1 MSDEPVYRQPSRK
14 WVGWVF
20 FAATLMLLVGFYE
33 IIVGVVALFDDGFF
47 VVRHDSVLTSVSYTT
62 WGFVH
67 MLLGVAAVVSGFG
80 VMLGQLWARIVGVV
94 MAVVSVLTNVAFL
107 AAYPIWSVT
116 IIVVDIIAIYAL
128 IVHGGEVEDAVDLE

>member
-1 MSDEPVYRQPSRK
+1 MSDEPVYREPSRK

-47 VVRHDSVLTSVSYTT
+47 VVRNDSTLTSVSYTT

-80 VMLGQLWARIVGVV
+80 VMLGQTWARVVGVV

-128 IVHGGEVEDAVDLE
+128 IVHGGEVEDAVDL

>member
-47 VVRHDSVLTSVSYTT
+47 VVRNDSTLTSVSYTT

-80 VMLGQLWARIVGVV
+80 VMLGQTWARVVGVV
-94 MAVVSVLTNVAFL
+94 MAVVSVLSNVAFL

-128 IVHGGEVEDAVDLE
+128 IVHGGEVEDAVDL

>member
-1 MSDEPVYRQPSRK
+1 MSDEPVYRQPSRR

-20 FAATLMLLVGFYE
+20 FAATLMLLVGFYQ

-47 VVRHDSVLTSVSYTT
+47 LVSNDGVLTGVDYTT

-80 VMLGQLWARIVGVV
+80 VMLGQLWARIVGIV

-116 IIVVDIIAIYAL
+116 IIVVDLIAIYAL
-128 IVHGGEVEDAVDLE
+128 IVHGGEVEDAVDL

>member
-1 MSDEPVYRQPSRK
+1 MSDEPVYREPSRK

-47 VVRHDSVLTSVSYTT
+47 VVRNDSTLTSVSYTT

-80 VMLGQLWARIVGVV
+80 VMLGQTWARIVGVV
-94 MAVVSVLTNVAFL
+94 MAVVSVLSNVAFL

-128 IVHGGEVEDAVDLE
+128 IVHGGEVEDAVDL

>member
-1 MSDEPVYRQPSRK
+1 MSDEPIYHEPSRK
-14 WVGWVF
+14 WAGWVF
-20 FAATLMLLVGFYE
+20 FAATLMLLVGFYQ
-33 IIVGVVALFDDGFF
+33 IIVGFVALFDDDFF
-47 VVRHDSVLTSVSYTT
+47 AVPNRNVLISVDYTT

-80 VMLGQLWARIVGVV
+80 VMLGQTWARIVGVV
-94 MAVVSVLTNVAFL
+94 MAVVSVLSNVAFL

-128 IVHGGEVEDAVDLE
+128 IVHGGEVEDAVDL

>member
-1 MSDEPVYRQPSRK
+1 MSDEPVYREPSRK

-47 VVRHDSVLTSVSYTT
+47 VVRNDSTLTSVSYTT

-80 VMLGQLWARIVGVV
+80 VMLGQTWARVVGVV
-94 MAVVSVLTNVAFL
+94 MAVVSVLANVAFL

-128 IVHGGEVEDAVDLE
+128 IVHGGEVEDAVDL

>member
-1 MSDEPVYRQPSRK
+1 MSDEPVYREPSRK

-47 VVRHDSVLTSVSYTT
+47 VVRNDSTLTSVSYTT

-80 VMLGQLWARIVGVV
+80 VMLGQTWARVVGVV
-94 MAVVSVLTNVAFL
+94 MAVVSVLSNVAFL

-128 IVHGGEVEDAVDLE
+128 IVHGGEVEDAVDL

>member
-20 FAATLMLLVGFYE
+20 FAATLMLLVGFSE
-33 IIVGVVALFDDGFF
+33 I
-47 VVRHDSVLTSVSYTT
+47 
-62 WGFVH
+62 
-67 MLLGVAAVVSGFG
+67 
-80 VMLGQLWARIVGVV
+80 IVGVV

-116 IIVVDIIAIYAL
+116 IIVVDLIAIYAL
-128 IVHGGEVEDAVDLE
+128 IVHGGEVEDAVDL

>member
-1 MSDEPVYRQPSRK
+1 MSDEPVYREPSRK

-47 VVRHDSVLTSVSYTT
+47 VVKNDGVLTSVSYTT

-80 VMLGQLWARIVGVV
+80 VMLGQTWARVVGVV
-94 MAVVSVLTNVAFL
+94 MAVVSVLANVAFL

-128 IVHGGEVEDAVDLE
+128 IVHGGEVEDAVDL

>member
-1 MSDEPVYRQPSRK
+1 MSDEPVYREPSRK

-47 VVRHDSVLTSVSYTT
+47 VVRNDSTLTSVSYTT

-80 VMLGQLWARIVGVV
+80 VMLGQTWARVVGVV
-94 MAVVSVLTNVAFL
+94 MAVVSVLSNVAFL
-107 AAYPIWSVT
+107 EAYPIWSVT

-128 IVHGGEVEDAVDLE
+128 IVHGGEVEDAVDL

>member
-1 MSDEPVYRQPSRK
+1 MSDEPVYREPSRK

-47 VVRHDSVLTSVSYTT
+47 VVRNDGVLTSVSYTT

-80 VMLGQLWARIVGVV
+80 VMLGQTWARIVGVV
-94 MAVVSVLTNVAFL
+94 MAVVSVLSNVAFL

-128 IVHGGEVEDAVDLE
+128 IVHGGEVEDAVDL

>member
-1 MSDEPVYRQPSRK
+1 MSDEPVYREPSRK

-20 FAATLMLLVGFYE
+20 FAATLMLLVGFYQ
-33 IIVGVVALFDDGFF
+33 IIVGFVALFDDDFF
-47 VVRHDSVLTSVSYTT
+47 TVPNRNVLISVDYTT

-80 VMLGQLWARIVGVV
+80 VMLGQTWARVVGVV
-94 MAVVSVLTNVAFL
+94 MAVVSVLSNVAFL

-128 IVHGGEVEDAVDLE
+128 IVHGGEVEDAVDL

>member
-1 MSDEPVYRQPSRK
+1 MSDEPVYREPSRK

-47 VVRHDSVLTSVSYTT
+47 LVTNDGTLTSVNYTT

-80 VMLGQLWARIVGVV
+80 VMLGQTWARVVGVV
-94 MAVVSVLTNVAFL
+94 MAVVSVLSNVAFL

-128 IVHGGEVEDAVDLE
+128 IVHGGEVEDAVDL

>member
-1 MSDEPVYRQPSRK
+1 MSDEPVYREPSRK

-47 VVRHDSVLTSVSYTT
+47 VVRNDSTLTSVSYTT

-80 VMLGQLWARIVGVV
+80 VMLGQTWARVVGVV
-94 MAVVSVLTNVAFL
+94 MAVVSVLSNVAFL

-128 IVHGGEVEDAVDLE
+128 IVHGGELRDR

>member
-1 MSDEPVYRQPSRK
+1 MSDEPVYREPSRK

-47 VVRHDSVLTSVSYTT
+47 VVRNDSTLTSVSYTT
-62 WGFVH
+62 WGLVH

-80 VMLGQLWARIVGVV
+80 VMLGQTWARVVGVV
-94 MAVVSVLTNVAFL
+94 MAVVSVLSNVAFL

-128 IVHGGEVEDAVDLE
+128 IVHGGEVEDAVDL